1 MTLVITGLVVLAV
14 TVGRSPA
21 AFAAQPAVG
30 LGTATSFAVLA
41 GTTVTNTGPTM
52 VSGDVGVSPGTAVTG
67 FPPGQVS
74 SGVIH
79 SADAVALQAQ
89 DDLTTAYD
97 DAAGRSPVVDKTN
110 DDLGGETLVAGVYH
124 ANTGLALTG
133 TLTLD
138 GQGDPSAVFIFQA
151 GSTLLTATGSRVA
164 LQGGAQACNVFWQV
178 GSSATIATST
188 RFVGTVM
195 ALSSITMQ
203 TQATIRGRL
212 LARNGQV
219 SLDTNTISRPTC
231 AAPPTTAPPTTST
244 TIPTGTSTATVTPTG
259 TTSAT
264 ATGTTT
270 TSTTTSPPT
279 SSPPTSAP
287 PTSAP
292 PTSSPPTA
300 TTPTGT
306 AGGPGGPG
314 DGPGGGPGG
323 PGAPG
328 GPGGPDHPGT
338 NPPWVPHGHPPTG
351 QDPAQPDRSAAGLW
365 VGGGLLVAGAACG
378 AVAARR
384 PRSVRLT

>member
-1 MTLVITGLVVLAV
+1 MLITGLVVLAV

-79 SADAVALQAQ
+79 AADAVALQAQ

-97 DAAGRSPVVDKTN
+97 DAAGRSPVVDKTD

-124 ANTGLALTG
+124 ANTGLSLTG
-133 TLTLD
+133 TVTLD

-219 SLDTNTISRPTC
+219 SLDTNTISRPAC
-231 AAPPTTAPPTTST
+231 ATAPTTTPPTAST
-244 TIPTGTSTATVTPTG
+244 TIPTGTSTATATVTPTG

-264 ATGTTT
+264 ATGTTG
-270 TSTTTSPPT
+270 TSTPT
-279 SSPPTSAP
+279 STLPTS
-287 PTSAP
+287 TN
-292 PTSSPPTA
+292 
-300 TTPTGT
+300 PTGT

-314 DGPGGGPGG
+314 
-323 PGAPG
+323 G
-328 GPGGPDHPGT
+328 GPGGPDHPGK

-351 QDPAQPDRSAAGLW
+351 QGPAQPDPSATGLW
-365 VGGGLLVAGAACG
+365 LGGGLLVAGAACG
-378 AVAARR
+378 AAAARR
-384 PRSVRLT
+384 P